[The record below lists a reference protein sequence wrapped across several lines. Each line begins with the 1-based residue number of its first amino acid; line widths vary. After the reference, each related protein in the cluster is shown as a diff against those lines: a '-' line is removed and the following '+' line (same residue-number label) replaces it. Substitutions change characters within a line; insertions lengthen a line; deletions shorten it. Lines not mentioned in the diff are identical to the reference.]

1 MLATRLMC
9 LWTRGIY
16 PKNIFSKLHS
26 LIQFIVGV
34 YAVSWFEIKRDNKF
48 HNQQL
53 YIFNMLQRIK
63 ELPPEIQEIAFE
75 NIQHNAFGLL
85 PENMLYVL
93 LKSDELKGRE
103 EAIKRILAIRS
114 GEPTRKRLKKYQR

>member
-1 MLATRLMC
+1 
-9 LWTRGIY
+9 
-16 PKNIFSKLHS
+16 
-26 LIQFIVGV
+26 
-34 YAVSWFEIKRDNKF
+34 
-48 HNQQL
+48 
-53 YIFNMLQRIK
+53 MLQRIK

-103 EAIKRILAIRS
+103 EAIKRILAIR
-114 GEPTRKRLKKYQR
+114 